1 MSAMTLTRANSV
13 PPSSVRR
20 PVARVGA
27 YTGTASGVGSYAGA
41 TSVVG
46 SYTGTQAQALGSYV
60 RSQR

>member
-1 MSAMTLTRANSV
+1 MRTMTLTRPDSV

-20 PVARVGA
+20 PVATVGS

-46 SYTGTQAQALGSYV
+46 SCTGTQAQALGSYV